1 MVDYW
6 RIVQELRDERSGR
19 QIAALKLG
27 GRNLISDIK
36 KIIEPLGWLDKSLPP
51 PSTEDVE
58 RVLVKPVTVPIQ
70 VSKLEP
76 YRTLVEA
83 WVKDGHTPHQIYL
96 ALKRKDFGGSVGSV
110 KRFIKRLGKHESK
123 AFVQLHFDAGDAV
136 QVDFGSGP
144 LLVNPRTGKEVRSHI
159 FVMTLCHSRHMYAEI
174 VWDQKVE
181 TWLRCHRNA
190 FEFFGGVTHRVIV
203 DNLKSAITRACHRD
217 PEAQRSYAELAKAY
231 GFTIVPCRPRTPR
244 HKGRVERGVGYVKGN
259 FVPLR
264 HFRTIED
271 ANQQLLEWV
280 LEEAGNRIHG
290 TTHERPLTAFAERE
304 RCSLQPL
311 PTPRPELVTW
321 CKAKLVSNCHLTV
334 DSSFYSAPYQYM
346 EQELD
351 VRLREN
357 MVEIYRDHQL
367 LCMHPRATTRRTWR
381 TNDEH
386 YPPEKVAYM
395 QKTPQWCL
403 RRAQDI
409 GENCHFFIELLFAD
423 RVLDRLSAAHGVLGL
438 AEKFGA
444 NRLESACA
452 RAIEHDT
459 IEYRTV
465 HRILKNG
472 LDQAPGSDLNP
483 QLQLPFLI
491 APRFGR
497 DIGQMLMEEITDAYP
512 REDVTSA

>member
-1 MVDYW
+1 
-6 RIVQELRDERSGR
+6 
-19 QIAALKLG
+19 
-27 GRNLISDIK
+27 
-36 KIIEPLGWLDKSLPP
+36 
-51 PSTEDVE
+51 
-58 RVLVKPVTVPIQ
+58 
-70 VSKLEP
+70 
-76 YRTLVEA
+76 
-83 WVKDGHTPHQIYL
+83 
-96 ALKRKDFGGSVGSV
+96 
-110 KRFIKRLGKHESK
+110 
-123 AFVQLHFDAGDAV
+123 
-136 QVDFGSGP
+136 
-144 LLVNPRTGKEVRSHI
+144 
-159 FVMTLCHSRHMYAEI
+159 
-174 VWDQKVE
+174 
-181 TWLRCHRNA
+181 
-190 FEFFGGVTHRVIV
+190 
-203 DNLKSAITRACHRD
+203 
-217 PEAQRSYAELAKAY
+217 
-231 GFTIVPCRPRTPR
+231 
-244 HKGRVERGVGYVKGN
+244 
-259 FVPLR
+259 
-264 HFRTIED
+264 
-271 ANQQLLEWV
+271 
-280 LEEAGNRIHG
+280 
-290 TTHERPLTAFAERE
+290 
-304 RCSLQPL
+304 
-311 PTPRPELVTW
+311 
-321 CKAKLVSNCHLTV
+321 
-334 DSSFYSAPYQYM
+334 M